1 MDSANDV
8 SPESADGATGTM
20 PDGLDSSPALAD
32 PDSLTAEERR
42 LREARAGVPWRAWGP
57 YLSERQW
64 GTVREDYS
72 DSEDAWS
79 YFSHDQ
85 ARSRAY
91 RWGED
96 GIAGISDDKQ
106 RLCLALA
113 LWNERDPILKE
124 RLFGLTN
131 SEGNHGEDVKE
142 YYFYVDN
149 LPTHSYQRYLYKYPQ
164 AEYPYNELVSV
175 NRARSRHELEYELI
189 DTGVFDDG
197 RYFDVEVEHAKAGP
211 EDILCR
217 ITVHNRSSQDAGLH
231 VLPTLWFRNT
241 WSWGDGGPKPR
252 LARVESEH
260 PVVRAEHHKVGVFYL
275 HAEPEA
281 ALLFCENETNMARV
295 FGAEPATPF
304 PKDGIGD
311 HLLHGADTVNP
322 DGEGTKVAAHVRLV
336 VPAGG
341 QAAVLVRLTREG
353 PETLTA
359 PFAGADELI
368 ARRRAEADDFYEAIT
383 PPTVT
388 DDAKAVM
395 RQALAGM
402 LWSKQC
408 YYFDVD
414 RWLRERHLHPLRSPT
429 RRGSRNESW
438 FHMFN
443 HDVVSMPDKWEYPWY
458 AAWDLAFHC
467 IPLAMV
473 DPDFAKSQID
483 LMLSREYLHPG
494 GQMPAYEWNFGDV
507 NPPVHAFA
515 ALFLQN
521 LEEDL
526 GEVDLPFLQESF
538 SRLLM
543 NFTWWVNRKD
553 PSGHNVFEG
562 GFLGLDNIGVFDRSA
577 ALPTGGRLEQA
588 DGTAWMA
595 MFSQNM
601 LELALA
607 LLPHD
612 KSYEEFV
619 LKFVER
625 FFWIAA
631 AVDPI
636 GEHPDEMW
644 DEEDGFFYDVLRL
657 PDGTG
662 MRIKVRSLVGLLPIC
677 ATTVIE
683 ADLLDRYPQITE
695 QVATFLERNRDL
707 LANIADPA
715 VPGVQGRRILSLV
728 NEDKLRR
735 ILARMLDEERFLGPH
750 GIRSISRW
758 HLDHPYTFDVAGAE
772 YRVQYEPAESTTGMF
787 GGNSNWRG
795 PVWFPINLL
804 LIRALIQHYRYYG
817 NDLKVECPTGSG
829 KMMTLFEVAQEL
841 SRRLAS
847 TFLQDSDGR
856 RPVYGGTRLF
866 QEDPHWR
873 DLILFYEYYHGD
885 NGAGLGASHQTGWSG
900 LVARLIQSMGQF
912 DADSVLEDSQ
922 WPMARPY
929 RRLAAGS
936 MADVTTAREA
946 RGVTEPQSPS

>member
-1 MDSANDV
+1 
-8 SPESADGATGTM
+8 M
-20 PDGLDSSPALAD
+20 PNGGRDAPTVAD
-32 PDSLTAEERR
+32 PASLTAEEER
-42 LREARAGVPWRAWGP
+42 LREARAGIPWRTWGP

-72 DSEDAWS
+72 DSGDAWS

-96 GIAGISDDKQ
+96 GLAGISDDKQ
-106 RLCLALA
+106 RLCLAVA

-131 SEGNHGEDVKE
+131 AEGNHGEDVKE

-149 LPTHSYQRYLYKYPQ
+149 LPTHSYQRYVYKYPQ
-164 AEYPYNELVSV
+164 AEFPYNDLAAV
-175 NRARSRHELEYELI
+175 NRARSRQEFEYELT
-189 DTGVFDDG
+189 DTGVFDNG

-217 ITVHNRSSQDAGLH
+217 ITVHNRSTQDAGLH

-241 WSWGDGGPKPR
+241 WSWGTGEPRPR
-252 LARVESEH
+252 LARVESAH
-260 PVVRAEHHKVGVFYL
+260 PVVRAEHHQLGLFYL
-275 HAEPEA
+275 HAEPDA
-281 ALLFCENETNMARV
+281 ALLFCENETNAARV
-295 FGAEPATPF
+295 FGAEPATRF

-311 HLLHGADTVNP
+311 HLLHGTDTVNP
-322 DGEGTKVAAHVRLV
+322 DGAGTKAAAQIRLNV
-336 VPAGG
+336 SAGG
-341 QAAVLVRLTREG
+341 QAAVLVRLTRADPEG
-353 PETLTA
+353 LTA

-368 ARRRAEADDFYEAIT
+368 AQRRAEADEFYDAIT
-383 PPTVT
+383 PPAVS
-388 DDAKAVM
+388 DDARAVM

-414 RWLRERHLHPLRSPT
+414 RWLRERHMHPLRAPA

-438 FHMFN
+438 FHMVN

-483 LMLSREYLHPG
+483 LMLSQAYLHPS

-515 ALFLQN
+515 TLFLQHV
-521 LEEDL
+521 ESGL
-526 GEVDLPFLQESF
+526 GEADLPFLKECF
-538 SRLLM
+538 DRLLL

-553 PSGHNVFEG
+553 PTGHNVFEG

-607 LLPHD
+607 LLD
-612 KSYEEFV
+612 YDETYEEFV
-619 LKFVER
+619 LKFVEH

-631 AVDPI
+631 AMDPV
-636 GEHPDEMW
+636 GDHPDEMW

-662 MRIKVRSLVGLLPIC
+662 RRIKVRSLVGLLPLC

-683 ADLLDRYPQITE
+683 ADVIERYPKIAGRAR
-695 QVATFLERNRDL
+695 VFIERNRDL
-707 LANIADPA
+707 LVNIADPL
-715 VPGVQGRRILSLV
+715 VPGVQGRRLLSLV

-758 HLDHPYTFDVAGAE
+758 HLDHPYVFDVHGTE
-772 YRVQYEPAESTTGMF
+772 FRVQYEPAESTSGMF

-817 NDLKVECPTGSG
+817 DDLKVECPTGSG
-829 KMMTLFEVAQEL
+829 TMMNLFEVAKEL
-841 SRRLAS
+841 SRRLAA
-847 TFLQDSDGR
+847 TFLRDGDGR
-856 RPVYGGTRLF
+856 RPVYGGSRLF

-873 DLILFYEYYHGD
+873 DLILFYEYFHGD
-885 NGAGLGASHQTGWSG
+885 NGAGLGAAHQTGWTG
-900 LVARLIQSMGQF
+900 VVARLIQGF
-912 DADSVLEDSQ
+912 GDLDAAAVLEDRH
-922 WPMARPY
+922 WPLARPY
-929 RRLAAGS
+929 RRLAAEP
-936 MADVTTAREA
+936 MADVSTARKA
-946 RGVTEPQSPS
+946 RGVSERRSP